1 MNPAGTRH
9 LPAGFS
15 YVSFLCA
22 VDMSYS
28 GSGIFNLAKNHT
40 QSFAYYINHKPIQL

>member
-9 LPAGFS
+9 MPAGFS

-28 GSGIFNLAKNHT
+28 GSGIFNLAKKSHT
-40 QSFAYYINHKPIQL
+40 IIRLLHKP